1 MPLVRGSLPL
11 VLLALL
17 ACRGRASAEDCKAMT
32 DHYVDLAVKETPGAA
47 AMSPAQVAAVKE
59 VERGLKR
66 AEPAYKAVEDHCSAV
81 TRTEVSCAIDAESTK
96 AWEACVHPPDAR

>member
-1 MPLVRGSLPL
+1 MRRAT
-11 VLLALL
+11 LLALPL
-17 ACRGRASAEDCKAMT
+17 LIACRGHASADDCKEMT
-32 DHYVDLAVKETPGAA
+32 DHYLDLAVKESPGAA
-47 AMSPAQVAAVKE
+47 AMSSAQAAAVKD

-81 TRTEVSCAIDAESTK
+81 TRAEVSCAIDAADTK

>member
-1 MPLVRGSLPL
+1 
-11 VLLALL
+11 
-17 ACRGRASAEDCKAMT
+17 MT
-32 DHYVDLAVKETPGAA
+32 DHYLDLAVKESPGAA
-47 AMSPAQVAAVKE
+47 AMSPLQAAAVKD

-81 TRTEVSCAIDAESTK
+81 TRAEVSCAVDAVDTK